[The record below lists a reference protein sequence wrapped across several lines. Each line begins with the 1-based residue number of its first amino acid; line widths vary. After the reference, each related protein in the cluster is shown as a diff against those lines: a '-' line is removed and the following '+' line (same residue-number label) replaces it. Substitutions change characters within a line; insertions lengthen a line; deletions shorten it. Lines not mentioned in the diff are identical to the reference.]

1 MPGAKPG
8 DPQQTVQI
16 QVVNPQPTPVSQA
29 GPISAPKYQL
39 SQIPI
44 QAFGQGA
51 TVLTVAYNSNQD
63 GIQILDGQNGMP
75 EGMTV
80 VAALQPQDI
89 QLIQPHIEQD
99 KSDSMKDQPSP
110 VALIKSELNKDHDDT
125 GSISIPTHYL
135 QTANLQEYIQKM
147 QNTTVPL
154 SLQQF
159 LKFNTAEI
167 KRETITEEGIIESV
181 SFNVPD
187 GQLLVQDMV
196 EENEE
201 SIDDPNDPKKK
212 KKKYK
217 KKPPKPK
224 KPKPGKHT

>member
-1 MPGAKPG
+1 
-8 DPQQTVQI
+8 
-16 QVVNPQPTPVSQA
+16 
-29 GPISAPKYQL
+29 
-39 SQIPI
+39 
-44 QAFGQGA
+44 
-51 TVLTVAYNSNQD
+51 
-63 GIQILDGQNGMP
+63 MP

-89 QLIQPHIEQD
+89 QLIQPQPEPD
-99 KSDSMKDQPSP
+99 KPDQKDHPSP
-110 VALIKSELNKDHDDT
+110 VALIKSEINKDPDDQAA
-125 GSISIPTHYL
+125 SISIPTHYL
-135 QTANLQEYIQKM
+135 QTANFQEYIQKM
-147 QNTTVPL
+147 QSTTVPL

-167 KRETITEEGIIESV
+167 KRETITEDGVIESV

-187 GQLLVQDMV
+187 GQLLVQDVGDM
-196 EENEE
+196 ENEE

-224 KPKPGKHT
+224 KPKPGKGPLIAFVLVDNFTE

>member
-1 MPGAKPG
+1 
-8 DPQQTVQI
+8 
-16 QVVNPQPTPVSQA
+16 
-29 GPISAPKYQL
+29 
-39 SQIPI
+39 
-44 QAFGQGA
+44 
-51 TVLTVAYNSNQD
+51 
-63 GIQILDGQNGMP
+63 MP

-89 QLIQPHIEQD
+89 QLIQHQPEHD
-99 KSDSMKDQPSP
+99 KSENHKEHPSP
-110 VALIKSELNKDHDDT
+110 VALIKTEIGKDQEEQAA
-125 GSISIPTHYL
+125 SISIPTHYL

-147 QNTTVPL
+147 QTTAVPL

-159 LKFNTAEI
+159 LKFNTADI
-167 KRETITEEGIIESV
+167 KRETITEEGVIETV

-187 GQLLVQDMV
+187 GQLLMQDV
-196 EENEE
+196 GDLENEE

-224 KPKPGKHT
+224 KPKPGNFSLYGVL